1 MVRILIASMVA
12 ATAVFTWG
20 AAGWMG
26 GLWEWGVQRM
36 PISGGV
42 NILLSGGIGESG
54 AYAFPPMPFEDG
66 TESDEVKAANLA
78 KWQQEHRDGPSG
90 MVLVRVEGSEPFDPK
105 VFARGFA
112 IEWAAS
118 LMLAILATLVRG
130 GFGRRLL
137 AGTVATLFAVA
148 AVHGVSWNFLLLPDS
163 YAAATALDSLVGWM
177 IAATLCAAIIPGPP
191 RESYGISR
199 A

>member
-12 ATAVFTWG
+12 AAAVFLWG
-20 AAGWMG
+20 AAAWMG
-26 GLWEWGVQRM
+26 GLWDWGVGNM

-42 NILLSGGIGESG
+42 NIMLSGGIDESG
-54 AYAFPPMPFEDG
+54 AYVFPPMPVEDG

-78 KWQQEHRDGPSG
+78 KWEQAHRDGPLG
-90 MVLVRVEGSEPFDPK
+90 MLLIRVDGGEPMDTRIL
-105 VFARGFA
+105 ARGFA

-137 AGTVATLFAVA
+137 AGTVATLFAVSA
-148 AVHGVSWNFLLLPDS
+148 THGVSWNFFLLPDS
-163 YAAATALDSLVGWM
+163 YSAAMALDSLITWM
-177 IAATLCAAIIPGPP
+177 IAATICAAIVPGPP
-191 RESYGISR
+191 REAYG

>member
-20 AAGWMG
+20 AVGWMG

-78 KWQQEHRDGPSG
+78 KWQQAHRDGPIG
-90 MVLVRVEGSEPFDPK
+90 MVLVRVEGGEPFDPK

-148 AVHGVSWNFLLLPDS
+148 ATHGVSWNFFLLPDS
-163 YAAATALDSLVGWM
+163 YSAAMALESLISWM
-177 IAATLCAAIIPGPP
+177 IAAVICAAIVPGPP
-191 RESYGISR
+191 REAYG
-199 A
+199 AAKA

>member
-12 ATAVFTWG
+12 ATAVFLWG
-20 AAGWMG
+20 AASWMG
-26 GLWEWGVQRM
+26 GLWGWGVRAM
-36 PISGGV
+36 PINGGV
-42 NILLSGGIGESG
+42 NIMLSGGIDQSG
-54 AYAFPPMPFEDG
+54 AYTFPPMPAEDG
-66 TESDEVKAANLA
+66 TESDEMKAANRA
-78 KWQQEHRDGPSG
+78 RWEQAHRDGPLG
-90 MVLVRVEGSEPFDPK
+90 MVLIRVEGGEPMDTRIL
-105 VFARGFA
+105 ARGFA

-148 AVHGVSWNFLLLPDS
+148 GTHGVSWNFFLLPDS
-163 YAAATALDSLVGWM
+163 YAAAMALDSFISWM
-177 IAATLCAAIIPGPP
+177 IAAGICAAIVPGPP
-191 RESYGISR
+191 REAYG

>member
-12 ATAVFTWG
+12 ATAVFLWG
-20 AAGWMG
+20 AATWMG
-26 GLWEWGVQRM
+26 GLWAWGVRPM

-54 AYAFPPMPFEDG
+54 AYVFPPMPEEDG
-66 TESDEVKAANLA
+66 SESDEVKAANLA
-78 KWQQEHRDGPSG
+78 TWQQAHRDGPIG
-90 MVLVRVEGSEPFDPK
+90 MVLVRVEGGEPFDPK
-105 VFARGFA
+105 VLARGFA
-112 IEWAAS
+112 IEWSAS

-148 AVHGVSWNFLLLPDS
+148 GVHGVGWNFLLLPDS
-163 YAAATALDSLVGWM
+163 YAAAMALDSLIGWM
-177 IAATLCAAIIPGPP
+177 IAATICAAIIPGPP
-191 RESYGISR
+191 REAYR
-199 A
+199 T

>member
-1 MVRILIASMVA
+1 MVRILIASLVA
-12 ATAVFTWG
+12 ATAVFLWG
-20 AAGWMG
+20 AAAWMG
-26 GLWEWGVQRM
+26 GLWDWGVRNM

-42 NILLSGGIGESG
+42 NILLSGGIDESG
-54 AYAFPPMPFEDG
+54 AYVFPPMPVEDG
-66 TESDEVKAANLA
+66 TESDDVKAANLA
-78 KWQQEHRDGPSG
+78 RWEQAHRDGPIG
-90 MVLVRVEGSEPFDPK
+90 MVLVRVEGGEPFDPK

-148 AVHGVSWNFLLLPDS
+148 AIHGVSWNFLLLPDS
-163 YAAATALDSLVGWM
+163 YAAATALDSLIGWM
-177 IAATLCAAIIPGPP
+177 IAAAICAAIIPGPP
-191 RESYGISR
+191 AGAAGR
-199 A
+199 